1 MNPLKR
7 KKFYRL
13 ELAKQ
18 KNNLVIQETKQEKP
32 VEVFVQT
39 IVSEPV
45 KLAEV
50 IQEPAAIEA
59 AALDMGLSLINTPV
73 EQQITDAVTT
83 ENKKE
88 KKKKYS
94 SQD

>member
-7 KKFYRL
+7 KKLYRL
-13 ELAKQ
+13 ELTKQ
-18 KNNLVIQETKQEKP
+18 KNNLVVQETKQQIP
-32 VEVFVQT
+32 VVESVVT
-39 IVSEPV
+39 EPV
-45 KLAEV
+45 KLAETV
-50 IQEPAAIEA
+50 QQAAPVGETS
-59 AALDMGLSLINTPV
+59 LDMGLKLLDNSV

-83 ENKKE
+83 DNKKE

>member
-7 KKFYRL
+7 KKLYRL
-13 ELAKQ
+13 ELTKQ
-18 KNNLVIQETKQEKP
+18 KNNLVVQETKQEKP
-32 VEVFVQT
+32 VVETVAA
-39 IVSEPV
+39 EPV
-45 KLAEV
+45 KLAETV
-50 IQEPAAIEA
+50 QQTAPVGETS
-59 AALDMGLSLINTPV
+59 LDMGLKLLDNSV

-83 ENKKE
+83 DNKKE

>member
-7 KKFYRL
+7 KKLYRL
-13 ELAKQ
+13 ELTKQ
-18 KNNLVIQETKQEKP
+18 KNNLVVQETKQEKP
-32 VEVFVQT
+32 VVETVAA
-39 IVSEPV
+39 EPV
-45 KLAEV
+45 KLAETV
-50 IQEPAAIEA
+50 QQAAPVGETS
-59 AALDMGLSLINTPV
+59 LDMGLKLLDNSV

-83 ENKKE
+83 DNKKE

>member
-7 KKFYRL
+7 KKLYRL

-18 KNNLVIQETKQEKP
+18 KNNLV
-32 VEVFVQT
+32 VEEVKST
-39 IVSEPV
+39 VSTVVAEPV
-45 KLAEV
+45 KLAEAV
-50 IQEPAAIEA
+50 QQTAPVEVSS
-59 AALDMGLSLINTPV
+59 LDMGLKLADAPV
-73 EQQITDAVTT
+73 EQQITDAVTA

>member
-7 KKFYRL
+7 KKLYRL

-18 KNNLVIQETKQEKP
+18 KNNLVIQEIKQEKP
-32 VEVFVQT
+32 VVQA
-39 IVSEPV
+39 IIPEPV
-45 KLAEV
+45 KLAETV
-50 IQEPAAIEA
+50 QQAATVEA
-59 AALDMGLSLINTPV
+59 APLDMGLKLIETPV
-73 EQQITDAVTT
+73 EQQVTDAVTA